1 MAATH
6 TAQEAFDLAK
16 LFVRKM
22 PVDDATLTSVKFN
35 ILTNALAMVWMARPW
50 RWTIGSVTNLTIV
63 ANQQDYTQAPPGD
76 FLYTQLA
83 YITDGEKGQVLTVAP
98 ALPTTEV
105 IAAGWPTMI
114 SYQGSNTWRL
124 FPKPGNQGGSTVN
137 VVQLY
142 KKTAPLIA
150 SGNIGSAGALVQD
163 DEWFWVYCE
172 CVLYWAFKYGFDT
185 REGAAQFTL
194 DERKAVLGGQHAKA
208 MAAIEEMAQREPLD
222 WETVLLREARAK
234 RT

>member
-16 LFVRKM
+16 VFIRKM
-22 PVDDATLTSVKFN
+22 PLSDATLTTVQYS
-35 ILTNALAMVWMARPW
+35 ILTNALAMLWMARPW
-50 RWTIGSVTNLTIV
+50 RWTIGSVTNLTV
-63 ANQQDYTQAPPGD
+63 SNNTQDYTQAPPGD

-83 YITDGEKGQVLTVAP
+83 YITDGEKAQVLTVAP

-105 IAAGWPTMI
+105 IAAGWPNMI

-124 FPKPGNQGGSTVN
+124 FPKPGHQGGSTVT

-142 KKTAPLIA
+142 KKSAPLIT
-150 SGNIGSAGALVQD
+150 SGNIGTAGALVMD

-172 CVLYWAFKYGFDT
+172 VVLYWAMKYGFDT
-185 REGAAQFTL
+185 REGNAQYTL
-194 DERKAVLGGQHAKA
+194 GEKAILGGQHAKA
-208 MAAIEEMAQREPLD
+208 MAAIEEMAQREPMD